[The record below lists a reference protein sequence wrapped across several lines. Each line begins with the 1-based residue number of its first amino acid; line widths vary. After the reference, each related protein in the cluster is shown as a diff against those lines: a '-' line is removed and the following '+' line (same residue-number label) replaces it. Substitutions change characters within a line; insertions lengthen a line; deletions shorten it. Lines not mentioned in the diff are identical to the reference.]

1 MLKSS
6 AIAHDSWY
14 LVNYFKY
21 WYEQTFML
29 WQPIE
34 DLPSDWQKLASSE
47 LPPLVTVWNEQADRL
62 RQSGEFQSFNEKLR
76 REIAIET
83 GIIERLYT
91 IDRGITRLL
100 IEQGINEALIP
111 HGSTDRPVNQVV
123 SLIKDQESAIE
134 GLFDFVG
141 GQRTLSN
148 SYIKQLHQLLTQSQD
163 STEALNP
170 LTKEIFRVSLIKGDW
185 KRQPNNPLRPDGTV
199 HEYCPPE
206 QVASEMDALIA
217 LHHQHRERK
226 IPPEIESAWLHHRFT
241 QIHPFQDGNGRV
253 ARCLASL
260 VFIQASWFPL
270 VLTRDDR
277 AVYIAALESA
287 DRGDLSSLINL
298 FAKSQK
304 QAFLKSLGLSEQVLS
319 ESRRTQVI
327 IASIAD
333 KLKQNQSASIQER
346 CKKAEGFA
354 SSLFDIASKR
364 LQDVADEIRL
374 SIENSIADAQ
384 VFTIS
389 AGVGDSRSY
398 YHRYQVVETAKQLGY
413 FANLRNYHTWI
424 QLVINVETSI
434 TLLLSFHVFG
444 HEYQGLLVCT
454 ACAYHRDNVEEGERN
469 ISDIQSITDSPFQFS
484 YADEEENLIERFK
497 QWLED
502 VILTGL
508 EYWNKSI

>member
-1 MLKSS
+1 
-6 AIAHDSWY
+6 
-14 LVNYFKY
+14 
-21 WYEQTFML
+21 ML
-29 WQPIE
+29 WEPIE
-34 DLPSDWQKLASSE
+34 DLQSDWKNLASSE

-62 RQSGEFQSFNEKLR
+62 RQSSEFQSFNEKLR

-83 GIIERLYT
+83 GIMERLYT

-111 HGSTDRPVNQVV
+111 HGATDRPVKQVV
-123 SLIKDQESAIE
+123 SLIKDQEAAIE

-141 GQRTLSN
+141 GQRTLST

-163 STEALNP
+163 STEALEP
-170 LTKEIFRVSLIKGDW
+170 GTGKIFRVSLIKGDW
-185 KRQPNNPLRPDGTV
+185 KRQPNNPLRPDGSV
-199 HEYCPPE
+199 HYYCPPE
-206 QVASEMDALIA
+206 QVASEMDRLIM
-217 LHHQHRERK
+217 LHHQHCEQK
-226 IPPEIESAWLHHRFT
+226 VPPEIESAWLHHRFT

-277 AVYIAALESA
+277 AVYIAALEEA
-287 DRGDLSSLINL
+287 DQGNLSSLINL

-304 QAFLKSLGLSEQVLS
+304 QSFLRSLGLSEQVLS
-319 ESRRTQVI
+319 EARRTKVI
-327 IASIAD
+327 ISSIAE
-333 KLKQNQSASIQER
+333 KFKQNQSASIQER
-346 CKKAEGFA
+346 CQKAESFA
-354 SSLFDIASKR
+354 SKLFDIAYNR
-364 LQDVADEIRL
+364 LQDVADEIKL
-374 SIENSIADAQ
+374 SIQNFVNNAE

-389 AGVGDSRSY
+389 APSNDDRSY
-398 YHRYQVVETAKQLGY
+398 YHRYQVLQTAKQLGY

-424 QLVINVETSI
+424 QLVINVETS
-434 TLLLSFHVFG
+434 TMLLLSFHVLG
-444 HEYQGLLVCT
+444 HEYRGLLVCT
-454 ACAYHRDNVEEGERN
+454 ACAYHRDDSEEDKSN
-469 ISDIQSITDSPFQFS
+469 ISDIESLTDSPFQFS
-484 YADEEENLIERFK
+484 YADEEDNLIERFK

>member
-1 MLKSS
+1 
-6 AIAHDSWY
+6 
-14 LVNYFKY
+14 
-21 WYEQTFML
+21 ML
-29 WQPIE
+29 WQPTQ
-34 DLPSDWQKLASSE
+34 DLPSDWRNLVSSE
-47 LPPLVTVWNEQADRL
+47 LPPLVTVWDEQADRL
-62 RQSGEFQSFNEKLR
+62 RQSGEFQAFNEKLR

-111 HGSTDRPVNQVV
+111 HGATDRPVKQVV
-123 SLIKDQESAIE
+123 SLIRDQEAAIE

-141 GQRTLSN
+141 GQRILSN

-163 STEALNP
+163 STEALDP
-170 LTKEIFRVSLIKGDW
+170 TTGKIFYVSLIKGDW
-185 KRQPNNPLRPDGTV
+185 KHQPNNPLRPDGTI

-206 QVASEMDALIA
+206 QVASEMDRLME
-217 LHHQHRERK
+217 LHHQHRDQK
-226 IPPEIESAWLHHRFT
+226 VPPEIEAAWLHHRFT

-277 AVYIAALESA
+277 AVYIEALEEA
-287 DRGDLSSLINL
+287 DKGNLSNLINL

-304 QAFLKSLGLSEQVLS
+304 QAFLRSLGLSEQVLS
-319 ESRRTQVI
+319 QARRTQVI
-327 IASIAD
+327 ISSIAD
-333 KLKQNQSASIQER
+333 KLKQNQPASIQSR

-354 SSLFDIASKR
+354 SRLFDIASNR
-364 LQDVADEIRL
+364 LNDVVDEIRL
-374 SIENSIADAQ
+374 SLQNFVNDPQ
-384 VFTIS
+384 VFAITAP
-389 AGVGDSRSY
+389 AGDPRSY
-398 YHRYQVVETAKQLGY
+398 YHRYQVVETAKQLDY

-424 QLVINVETSI
+424 QAVINVETSTTI
-434 TLLLSFHVFG
+434 LISFHVLG
-444 HEYQGLLVCT
+444 HEYRGLLVCN
-454 ACAYHRDNVEEGERN
+454 ACAYHRDDSEEGERN
-469 ISDIQSITDSPFQFS
+469 ISDIQSLTDSPFQFS
-484 YADEEENLIERFK
+484 YADEEGNLVERFK

-502 VILTGL
+502 AVLTGL

>member
-1 MLKSS
+1 
-6 AIAHDSWY
+6 
-14 LVNYFKY
+14 
-21 WYEQTFML
+21 ML

-34 DLPSDWQKLASSE
+34 DLPSNWQDLASSE

-100 IEQGINEALIP
+100 IEQGINESLIP
-111 HGSTDRPVNQVV
+111 HGATDRPIRQVV
-123 SLIKDQESAIE
+123 SLIKDQEAAIE

-148 SYIKQLHQLLTQSQD
+148 FYIKQLHQLLTQSQE
-163 STEALNP
+163 STEALDP
-170 LTKEIFRVSLIKGDW
+170 LTERIFRVSLIKGDW
-185 KRQPNNPLRPDGTV
+185 KRQPNNPLRQDGTV

-206 QVASEMDALIA
+206 QVTSEMDTLIA
-217 LHHQHRERK
+217 LHHQHLNQK
-226 IPPEIESAWLHHRFT
+226 IPPEIESAWLHHRFA

-260 VFIQASWFPL
+260 VFIQSSWFPL

-277 AVYIAALESA
+277 AVYIAALEAA
-287 DRGDLSSLINL
+287 DQGDLSGLVNL

-304 QAFLKSLGLSEQVLS
+304 QAFLRSLGLSEQVLS
-319 ESRRTQVI
+319 EARRTQVI
-327 IASIAD
+327 ISSIAD
-333 KLKQNQSASIQER
+333 KLRQNQSASIQER
-346 CKKAEGFA
+346 CKKAENFA
-354 SSLFDIASKR
+354 TNLFDIASSR

-374 SIENSIADAQ
+374 SVQNFVSDAQ

-389 AGVGDSRSY
+389 AHAGDPRSY
-398 YHRYQVVETAKQLGY
+398 YHRYQIVETAKQLGY
-413 FANLRNYHTWI
+413 FANIRKYHTWI
-424 QLVINVETSI
+424 QLIINVETST
-434 TLLLSFHVFG
+434 TLLLSFHALG
-444 HEYQGLLVCT
+444 HEYRGLLVCT
-454 ACAYHRDNVEEGERN
+454 ACAYHRDDAEEGERN
-469 ISDIQSITDSPFQFS
+469 ISDIQTLADSPFQFS
-484 YADEEENLIERFK
+484 YADEEENLVGRFK

-502 VILTGL
+502 IILTGL

>member
-1 MLKSS
+1 MVMS
-6 AIAHDSWY
+6 
-14 LVNYFKY
+14 
-21 WYEQTFML
+21 

-34 DLPSDWQKLASSE
+34 DLSLDWQDLASSE

-62 RQSGEFQSFNEKLR
+62 RQSGEFQTFNEKLR

-111 HGSTDRPVNQVV
+111 HGATDRPVKQVV
-123 SLIKDQESAIE
+123 SLIKDQEAAIE

-141 GQRTLSN
+141 GQRTLST

-163 STEALNP
+163 STEALDP
-170 LTKEIFRVSLIKGDW
+170 LTDKIFRISLIKGDW
-185 KRQPNNPLRPDGTV
+185 KRQPNNPLRPDGFV

-206 QVASEMDALIA
+206 QVASEMDRLIA
-217 LHHQHRERK
+217 LHHQHRDQK
-226 IPPEIESAWLHHRFT
+226 VPPEIESAWLHHRFT

-260 VFIQASWFPL
+260 VFIQANWFPL

-277 AVYIAALESA
+277 AVYIAALEEA
-287 DRGDLSSLINL
+287 DQGNLSNLINL

-304 QAFLKSLGLSEQVLS
+304 QAFLRSLGLSEQVLS
-319 ESRRTQVI
+319 EARRTQVI
-327 IASIAD
+327 ISSIAE

-346 CKKAEGFA
+346 CKKAESFA
-354 SSLFDIASKR
+354 SSLFDIASNR

-374 SIENSIADAQ
+374 SVQNFVDDAQ

-389 AGVGDSRSY
+389 AFVGDPRSY

-424 QLVINVETSI
+424 QLVINVETST
-434 TLLLSFHVFG
+434 TLLLSFHVLG
-444 HEYQGLLVCT
+444 HEYRGLLVCT
-454 ACAYHRDNVEEGERN
+454 ACAYHRDDSEEGERN
-469 ISDIQSITDSPFQFS
+469 ISDIQSLTDSPFQFS

-502 VILTGL
+502 IILTGL

>member
-1 MLKSS
+1 
-6 AIAHDSWY
+6 
-14 LVNYFKY
+14 
-21 WYEQTFML
+21 ML

-62 RQSGEFQSFNEKLR
+62 RASGEFQTFNDKLR

-91 IDRGITRLL
+91 IDRGVTRLL
-100 IEQGINEALIP
+100 IEQGINEAFIP
-111 HGSTDRPVNQVV
+111 HGATDRPVKQVV
-123 SLIKDQESAIE
+123 SLIKDQEAAIE

-141 GQRTLSN
+141 GQRTLST

-185 KRQPNNPLRPDGTV
+185 KRQPNNPLRLDDTV

-206 QVASEMDALIA
+206 QVASEMDSLIT
-217 LHHQHRERK
+217 LHHQHRDQK
-226 IPPEIESAWLHHRFT
+226 VPPEIESAWLHHRFT

-277 AVYIAALESA
+277 AVYITALEKA
-287 DRGDLSSLINL
+287 DQGDLSNLINL

-304 QAFLKSLGLSEQVLS
+304 QAFLRSLGLSEQVLS
-319 ESRRTQVI
+319 EARRTQVI
-327 IASIAD
+327 ISAIAD

-346 CKKAEGFA
+346 CNKAESFA
-354 SSLFDIASKR
+354 ANLFDIAVLR
-364 LQDVADEIRL
+364 LEEVAEEIKL
-374 SIENSIADAQ
+374 SVQNFVSNAE
-384 VFTIS
+384 VFTV
-389 AGVGDSRSY
+389 AARVEDPRSY

-424 QLVINVETSI
+424 QLVINVETST
-434 TLLLSFHVFG
+434 TLLLSFHVLG
-444 HEYQGLLVCT
+444 HEYRGLLVCT
-454 ACAYHRDNVEEGERN
+454 ACAYHRDDSEQGERN
-469 ISDIQSITDSPFQFS
+469 ISDIQSLADSPFQFS

-502 VILTGL
+502 IILTGL
-508 EYWNKSI
+508 EYWNNSI

>member
-1 MLKSS
+1 
-6 AIAHDSWY
+6 
-14 LVNYFKY
+14 
-21 WYEQTFML
+21 ML
-29 WQPIE
+29 WQQIE
-34 DLPSDWQKLASSE
+34 DLPSTWKNLASSE

-62 RQSGEFQSFNEKLR
+62 RQSGEFQAFNEKLR

-111 HGSTDRPVNQVV
+111 HGATDRPVKQVV
-123 SLIKDQESAIE
+123 SLIKDQEAAIE

-141 GQRTLSN
+141 GQRTLSTF
-148 SYIKQLHQLLTQSQD
+148 YIKQLHQLLTQSQD
-163 STEALNP
+163 STEALDSFTGN
-170 LTKEIFRVSLIKGDW
+170 IFRVSLIKGDW
-185 KRQPNNPLRPDGTV
+185 KRQPNNPLRPDGSV

-206 QVASEMDALIA
+206 QVASEMDRLIE
-217 LHHQHRERK
+217 LHHQHRDQK
-226 IPPEIESAWLHHRFT
+226 VPPEIEAAWLHHRFT

-277 AVYIAALESA
+277 AVYITALEEA
-287 DRGDLSSLINL
+287 DQGNLSSLINL

-304 QAFLKSLGLSEQVLS
+304 QAFLRSLGLSEQVLS
-319 ESRRTQVI
+319 KARRTQVI
-327 IASIAD
+327 ISSIAE
-333 KLKQNQSASIQER
+333 KLKRNQSASIQER
-346 CKKAEGFA
+346 CKKAESFA
-354 SSLFDIASKR
+354 TNLFDIAVNR
-364 LQDVADEIRL
+364 LEDVADEIKL
-374 SIENSIADAQ
+374 SVQNFIDDAQ

-389 AGVGDSRSY
+389 SPLGDSRSY

-413 FANLRNYHTWI
+413 FANIRNYHTWI
-424 QLVINVETSI
+424 QLVINVETST
-434 TLLLSFHVFG
+434 TLLLSFHVLG
-444 HEYQGLLVCT
+444 HEYRGLLVCT
-454 ACAYHRDNVEEGERN
+454 ACAYHRDDSEEGERN
-469 ISDIQSITDSPFQFS
+469 ISEIQSLTDSPFQFS
-484 YADEEENLIERFK
+484 YADEEDNLVERFK

-502 VILTGL
+502 IIVTGL

>member
-1 MLKSS
+1 
-6 AIAHDSWY
+6 
-14 LVNYFKY
+14 
-21 WYEQTFML
+21 ML

-34 DLPSDWQKLASSE
+34 DLPSNWQDLASTE

-111 HGSTDRPVNQVV
+111 HGATDRPIRQVV
-123 SLIKDQESAIE
+123 SLIKDQEAAIE

-141 GQRTLSN
+141 GQRTLST

-163 STEALNP
+163 STEALDS
-170 LTKEIFRVSLIKGDW
+170 LTSKIFRVSLIKGDW
-185 KRQPNNPLRPDGTV
+185 KRQPNNPLRQDGTI

-206 QVASEMDALIA
+206 QVTSEMDTLIA
-217 LHHQHRERK
+217 IHHQHRDQN

-260 VFIQASWFPL
+260 VFIQANWFPL

-277 AVYIAALESA
+277 AVYIEALEAA
-287 DRGDLSSLINL
+287 DQGDLSALVNL

-304 QAFLKSLGLSEQVLS
+304 QAFLRSLGLSEQVLS
-319 ESRRTQVI
+319 EARRTQVI
-327 IASIAD
+327 ISSIAD

-346 CKKAEGFA
+346 CKKVESFA
-354 SSLFDIASKR
+354 ANLFDIASDR
-364 LQDVADEIRL
+364 LQDVAEEIRL
-374 SIENSIADAQ
+374 SVQNFVSDAQ

-389 AGVGDSRSY
+389 APAGDARSY

-424 QLVINVETSI
+424 QLVINVESST
-434 TLLLSFHVFG
+434 TLLLSFHALG
-444 HEYQGLLVCT
+444 HEYRGLLVCT
-454 ACAYHRDNVEEGERN
+454 ACAYHRDDSEEGERN
-469 ISDIQSITDSPFQFS
+469 ISDIQTLADSPFQFS
-484 YADEEENLIERFK
+484 YADTEENLVERFK
-497 QWLED
+497 QWVED
-502 VILTGL
+502 IILTGL

>member
-1 MLKSS
+1 
-6 AIAHDSWY
+6 
-14 LVNYFKY
+14 
-21 WYEQTFML
+21 ML

-34 DLPSDWQKLASSE
+34 DLPLKWQDLASSE

-62 RQSGEFQSFNEKLR
+62 RQSGEFQTFSEKLR

-111 HGSTDRPVNQVV
+111 HGATDRPVKQVV
-123 SLIKDQESAIE
+123 SLIKDQEAAIE

-141 GQRTLSN
+141 GQRTLST

-163 STEALNP
+163 STEALDP
-170 LTKEIFRVSLIKGDW
+170 ITEKIFRVSLIKGDW
-185 KRQPNNPLRPDGTV
+185 KRQPNNPLRPDGSV
-199 HEYCPPE
+199 HEYCLPE

-217 LHHQHRERK
+217 LHHQHRDQK
-226 IPPEIESAWLHHRFT
+226 VPPEIEAAWLHHRFT
-241 QIHPFQDGNGRV
+241 QVHPFQDGNGRV

-270 VLTRDDR
+270 ILTRDDR
-277 AVYIAALESA
+277 ADYITALEEA
-287 DRGDLSSLINL
+287 DQGDLSSLINL

-304 QAFLKSLGLSEQVLS
+304 QAFLRSLGLSEQVLS
-319 ESRRTQVI
+319 EARRTQVI
-327 IASIAD
+327 ISSIAE

-346 CKKAEGFA
+346 CKKAENFA
-354 SSLFDIASKR
+354 SELFDIASNR
-364 LQDVADEIRL
+364 LKDIADEIKL
-374 SIENSIADAQ
+374 SVQNFVDDAQ

-389 AGVGDSRSY
+389 APAGDSRSY
-398 YHRYQVVETAKQLGY
+398 YHRYQVVEAAKQLGY

-424 QLVINVETSI
+424 QLVINVEASTAI
-434 TLLLSFHVFG
+434 LISFHILG
-444 HEYQGLLVCT
+444 HEYRGLLVCT
-454 ACAYHRDNVEEGERN
+454 ACAYHRDNSEEGERS
-469 ISDIQSITDSPFQFS
+469 ISDIQSLTDSPFQFS
-484 YADEEENLIERFK
+484 YADEEENLLERFK

>member
-1 MLKSS
+1 
-6 AIAHDSWY
+6 
-14 LVNYFKY
+14 
-21 WYEQTFML
+21 ML

-34 DLPSDWQKLASSE
+34 DLPLEWRNLASSE
-47 LPPLVTVWNEQADRL
+47 LPPLVTVWNEQANRL
-62 RQSGEFQSFNEKLR
+62 RQSGEFQAFNEKLR

-111 HGSTDRPVNQVV
+111 HGTTDRPVKQVV
-123 SLIKDQESAIE
+123 ALIKDQEAAIE

-141 GQRTLSN
+141 GQRMLST

-170 LTKEIFRVSLIKGDW
+170 ITGEIFRVSLIKGDW
-185 KRQPNNPLRPDGTV
+185 KRQSNNPLRPDGSV
-199 HEYCPPE
+199 HEYSPPE
-206 QVASEMDALIA
+206 QVSSEMDRLIK
-217 LHHQHRERK
+217 LHHQHRDLK
-226 IPPEIESAWLHHRFT
+226 VPPEIEAAWLHHRFT

-270 VLTRDDR
+270 ILTRDDR
-277 AVYIAALESA
+277 SAYIKALEQA
-287 DRGDLSSLINL
+287 DQGNLSSLINL
-298 FAKSQK
+298 FAKNQK
-304 QAFLKSLGLSEQVLS
+304 QAFVRSLGLSEQVLS
-319 ESRRTQVI
+319 EARRTHVI
-327 IASIAD
+327 ISSIAE
-333 KLKQNQSASIQER
+333 KLRRNQSASIPDR
-346 CKKAEGFA
+346 CRRAEDFA
-354 SSLFDIASKR
+354 SKLFDIASIR
-364 LQDVADEIRL
+364 LQDVANEIKL
-374 SIENSIADAQ
+374 SVQNFVDDAQ

-389 AGVGDSRSY
+389 APAGDHRAY

-424 QLVINVETSI
+424 QLVINVEASTA
-434 TLLLSFHVFG
+434 LLLSFHVLG
-444 HEYQGLLVCT
+444 HEYRGLLVCA
-454 ACAYHRDNVEEGERN
+454 ACAYHRDNSEEGERN
-469 ISDIQSITDSPFQFS
+469 ISDIQSLADSPFQFS
-484 YADEEENLIERFK
+484 YADQEENLVERFK